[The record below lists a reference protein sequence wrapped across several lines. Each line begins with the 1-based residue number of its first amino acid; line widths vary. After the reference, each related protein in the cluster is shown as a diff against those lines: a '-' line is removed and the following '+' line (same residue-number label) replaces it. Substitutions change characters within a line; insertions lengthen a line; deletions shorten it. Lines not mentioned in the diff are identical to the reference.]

1 MFRKQQINIYQHE
14 GLTICSFNRSQL
26 ITSFN
31 YWLLISA
38 GLSHCCLA
46 KYRINSETVIQRFSA
61 VSFSFSHSSSV
72 IRTRSSRSLVCLDIC
87 CGILY
92 IYCIINCSDICSLQT
107 IRHPVARM
115 PLVDLIPRRSGVI
128 SVYLYMNYKSLRDQL
143 CHAGRNLHLSWSEG
157 A

>member
-1 MFRKQQINIYQHE
+1 MFRKKQRNLPQHL
-14 GLTICSFNRSQL
+14 GLTIYFFNSLQS
-26 ITSFN
+26 ITAFN

-46 KYRINSETVIQRFSA
+46 KYRTNSETVIQRFSA

-72 IRTRSSRSLVCLDIC
+72 MRTRSSRSLVCLDIC

-92 IYCIINCSDICSLQT
+92 ICCTINCSDVCSLQT
-107 IRHPVARM
+107 TKHLREQA
-115 PLVDLIPRRSGVI
+115 LIVNLITRRSGVI
-128 SVYLYMNYKSLRDQL
+128 SHIYYEYNLLRDQL
-143 CHAGRNLHLSWSEG
+143 CHAGRTLRLQHEEG